1 MSIADED
8 IVAGAAL
15 REDWRYIL
23 LEWLDECD
31 ETDRF
36 HRLLNIYYRCLHDGE
51 HPVEEA
57 LYDATFPRYF

>member
-1 MSIADED
+1 MSAITADED
-8 IVAGAAL
+8 IAAG
-15 REDWRYIL
+15 WCPIL
-23 LEWLDECD
+23 LAWLDECD

-36 HRLLNIYYRCLHDGE
+36 RRLLNIYYRCLHDGE